1 MHKLLMID
9 DDIALTDMLK
19 EYLSEHSLDVSVEN
33 DPIAGIEVLRSHHYD
48 VLLLDVM
55 MPELDGFEVL
65 RQIRQ
70 FSSIPVIM
78 LTAKGDDFDRIL
90 GLELGADDYLPKPFN
105 QRELVARIKALT
117 RRYVDQSPQFTS
129 ASAPEKPHLLS
140 LHNIVIDIQRLQA
153 SINQQNVEFTA
164 TELHMLHYLMLNAG
178 KVITKDTLSQA
189 ILHRRLSAFDRSLDM
204 HVSNIRKK
212 LALHGVTDVIKTMRG
227 VGYLCQI
234 EEVQA

>member
-1 MHKLLMID
+1 
-9 DDIALTDMLK
+9 
-19 EYLSEHSLDVSVEN
+19 
-33 DPIAGIEVLRSHHYD
+33 
-48 VLLLDVM
+48 
-55 MPELDGFEVL
+55 
-65 RQIRQ
+65 Q

-153 SINQQNVEFTA
+153 SINQQNVALTA